1 MPEKCQHECMK
12 RLRFLAMQKSS
23 VAPDAQSYSTAIRA
37 CGVVDMWPAALELM
51 SQLGTERLSA
61 DVITYNSALNSCAAA
76 WVKNRNRKRNTKIW
90 CWRLKRS
97 SGCNPPQK

>member
-1 MPEKCQHECMK
+1 
-12 RLRFLAMQKSS
+12 MQKSS

-76 WVKNRNRKRNTKIW
+76 WVKK
-90 CWRLKRS
+90 
-97 SGCNPPQK
+97 QE